1 MDVAG
6 DAGVDARE
14 VRLGTEQA
22 AHDDAVYATIAN
34 SWPAGIALKFR
45 LSHKNI
51 CLKSPVSVPDKE
63 HMHLGEIWAKI

>member
-34 SWPAGIALKFR
+34 GWPAGIALKFR
-45 LSHKNI
+45 LSHN
-51 CLKSPVSVPDKE
+51 E
-63 HMHLGEIWAKI
+63 HLLEEPGVNPRQRTLAPG